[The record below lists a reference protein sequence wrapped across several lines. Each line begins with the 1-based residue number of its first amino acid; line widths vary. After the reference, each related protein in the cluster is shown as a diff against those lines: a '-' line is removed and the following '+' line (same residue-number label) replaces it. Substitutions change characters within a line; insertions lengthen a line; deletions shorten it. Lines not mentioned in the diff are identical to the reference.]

1 MKNEK
6 SSTSETLSSIAHFE
20 KELKPCQGYP
30 SERLWNY
37 FGETMVRRV
46 FRRLQNSE
54 RKVECECDSDLRD
67 DYKLTLKTDSDNG

>member
-20 KELKPCQGYP
+20 KELTPCQGYP

-37 FGETMVRRV
+37 FGGEAMV
-46 FRRLQNSE
+46 
-54 RKVECECDSDLRD
+54 
-67 DYKLTLKTDSDNG
+67 